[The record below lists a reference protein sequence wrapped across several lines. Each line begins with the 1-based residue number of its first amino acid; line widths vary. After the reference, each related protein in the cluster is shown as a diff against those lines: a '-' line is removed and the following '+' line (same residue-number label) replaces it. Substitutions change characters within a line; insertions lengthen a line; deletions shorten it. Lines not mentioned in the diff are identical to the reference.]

1 MVHAGYFSV
10 LTICTVADD
19 DVHCLTIYSV
29 DDDDFYAEMHVV
41 LSNLLLF
48 DLFLFLCFTGVDQF
62 LRIVGL

>member
-10 LTICTVADD
+10 LTIFTVADD

-41 LSNLLLF
+41 QSF
-48 DLFLFLCFTGVDQF
+48 V
-62 LRIVGL
+62 I